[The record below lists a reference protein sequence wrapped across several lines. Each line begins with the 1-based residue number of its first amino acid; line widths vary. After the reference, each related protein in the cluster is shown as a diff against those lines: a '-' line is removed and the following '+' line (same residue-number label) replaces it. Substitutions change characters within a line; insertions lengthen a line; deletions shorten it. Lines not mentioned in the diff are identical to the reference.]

1 MVPRTNQANQVGA
14 RLVPGWCQAPFVA
27 LATARAEAARAG
39 RNKFLHTADDDALS
53 GRDQSFAMRAR
64 RAAAVA
70 HAVNPRDLARA
81 RNQRV
86 ERRKHI
92 AEVIDVAARDR
103 NARTAREQRLDGRD
117 GVGCKEVDLVDG
129 DEVDPRVGPRV
140 GELTVDL
147 TDNLIKRRDRPRRHA
162 HASVRDDLALA
173 VARVARRLD
182 DQHALARGLRERDPP
197 LQFGGLAREH
207 RTADHEKGRA
217 HGRRIQGCAPVRRTA
232 KARSLE
238 TRSLETNELDP
249 RARLRAVAAHAAGH
263 LEVVERLAHLRAAPA
278 RRARERKLTV
288 ARALVERERREDRR
302 T

>member
-1 MVPRTNQANQVGA
+1 M
-14 RLVPGWCQAPFVA
+14 
-27 LATARAEAARAG
+27 
-39 RNKFLHTADDDALS
+39 
-53 GRDQSFAMRAR
+53 
-64 RAAAVA
+64 
-70 HAVNPRDLARA
+70 
-81 RNQRV
+81 
-86 ERRKHI
+86 
-92 AEVIDVAARDR
+92 
-103 NARTAREQRLDGRD
+103 
-117 GVGCKEVDLVDG
+117 DLVDG
-129 DEVDPRVGPRV
+129 DEVGPRV
-140 GELTVDL
+140 GDL
-147 TDNLIKRRDRPRRHA
+147 TDNLINNLINNLMQRRDRPRRHA

-207 RTADHEKGRA
+207 RTADHDEGRA
-217 HGRRIQGCAPVRRTA
+217 HGRRIQGCAPVRRTP

-302 T
+302 A